1 MTLTADRAT
10 IAGNMRLVWGLIALI
25 VVMAPGVSA
34 QDKTPVRPNTPKP
47 GEISAIEQAL
57 IEHACRS
64 QLPGIAGADA
74 YQECQSARLSSLRAD
89 FGRDLSRVTPADRKT
104 LDSACSKARAAEG
117 REAYLECIT
126 LQLVAIRSRR
136 NPNPPASDATTLPVP
151 SENAEPTSLAVPAG
165 EASSSLSPVWIVVGV
180 VTLVAAIGG
189 AFLAVKNRRIITRKC
204 RVCGEN
210 VPQGGDLCPK
220 CRHEAA
226 EALRQ
231 AAAER
236 AEEAR
241 AQHELQRQQSQRE
254 EELRH
259 QRAREDEEARQRQ
272 QEDARRRE
280 EDALRREKEEE
291 ESRQRSRAAGVEA
304 EDVFDAYAILG
315 VRRDAGKEAIDAAY
329 QEGRLKYAPEQV
341 AHLGSELQEHYR
353 RKAEAVERAYKI
365 LTE

>member
-1 MTLTADRAT
+1 
-10 IAGNMRLVWGLIALI
+10 MRWVWGLIALI
-25 VVMAPGVSA
+25 TVLAPGVSA
-34 QDKTPVRPNTPKP
+34 QNKTPVTPNTSNPA
-47 GEISAIEQAL
+47 ETSAIEQAL

-74 YQECQSARLSSLRAD
+74 YQECQSARLTSLRAD
-89 FGRDLSRVTPADRKT
+89 FGRDLSRVTAADRKT

-126 LQLVAIRSRR
+126 LQLEAIRNRR
-136 NPNPPASDATTLPVP
+136 NPSPQASDATILPVP
-151 SENAEPTSLAVPAG
+151 SENAEPTSLAVPVA
-165 EASSSLSPVWIVVGV
+165 EPSSSLSPVWIVVGV

-204 RVCGEN
+204 RVCGED

-231 AAAER
+231 AAADR
-236 AEEAR
+236 AEEER
-241 AQHELQRQQSQRE
+241 AHREELRRQSERE
-254 EELRH
+254 EELRQ
-259 QRAREDEEARQRQ
+259 QRARENEEARLRQ
-272 QEDARRRE
+272 QEDERRREEDARRRE
-280 EDALRREKEEE
+280 QEEE

-304 EDVFDAYAILG
+304 EDVFDPYAILG
-315 VRRDAGKEAIDAAY
+315 VPRDADKEAIDAAC
-329 QEGRLKYAPEQV
+329 QQARLKYAPEQV

-365 LTE
+365 LSE